1 MEKENSMEKSDDLD
15 LVRKFKKGD
24 EKAFNP
30 LVRKHQQGIYRLC
43 YGMLRNADD
52 AADVCQD
59 VFVKAYLSMR
69 RFREKSSVYTW
80 LYRIAVN
87 TCIDF
92 ASKRPRWELANPE
105 GDMVNPEEGLRR
117 GKVRRAIDHA
127 VSKLPPKQRAVFV
140 MRQYEGMSY
149 QDIAELTRRS
159 VGALKANY
167 HHAVFKLR
175 ELLKEY
181 SG

>member
-1 MEKENSMEKSDDLD
+1 METSDDLA

-24 EKAFNP
+24 EKAFNL
-30 LVRKHQQGIYRLC
+30 LVRKYQKGIYRLC
-43 YGMLRNADD
+43 YRMLRNADD
-52 AADVCQD
+52 AADICQD

-69 RFREKSSVYTW
+69 RFREKSSFYTW
-80 LYRIAVN
+80 MYRIAVN

-92 ASKRPRWELANPE
+92 SKKRPRRELVKLE
-105 GDMVNPEEGLRR
+105 GHMVNPEEGLKR
-117 GKVRRAIDHA
+117 GKARRAIDHA
-127 VSKLPPKQRAVFV
+127 ISKLPPKQRAVFV

-149 QDIAELTRRS
+149 QDIAKLTKRS